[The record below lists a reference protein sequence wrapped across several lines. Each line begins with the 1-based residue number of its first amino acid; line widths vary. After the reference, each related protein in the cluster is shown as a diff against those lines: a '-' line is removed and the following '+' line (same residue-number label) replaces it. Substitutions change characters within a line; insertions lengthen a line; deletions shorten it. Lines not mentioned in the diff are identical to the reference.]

1 MYGQRDESID
11 ECCTMERERGRDK
24 DGWMDG
30 WRGGSMD
37 GWI

>member
-1 MYGQRDESID
+1 MYGQWDESID
-11 ECCTMERERGRDK
+11 ECCTTEREREGQR
-24 DGWMDG
+24 WMDG